1 MKPIHPLRPLVLGLL
16 ALSAPSA
23 VVAHPGHD
31 HSNIPSLIR
40 HPFADAQHTAIT
52 LTLLLVIAGTVAW
65 WIKSRRA
72 ARHDSRSRSTRVR

>member
-1 MKPIHPLRPLVLGLL
+1 MKSLRPLPTLSLTALTLSLPTALL
-16 ALSAPSA
+16 
-23 VVAHPGHD
+23 AHPGHD

-52 LTLLLVIAGTVAW
+52 LCLLLVIAGTVTW

-72 ARHDSRSRSTRVR
+72 ARHDSRSRSSDAR